1 MRKRGTS
8 EDFADWVE
16 PHLAVLA
23 RYAARYVA
31 TTARDEVVDEA
42 LIRARQRWS
51 TYDESRGTAVAWL
64 LGILADRCRGN
75 RTRRLPTRVVELVD
89 TRAVAPSTHD
99 VDLERAIEGLG
110 RRQRLA
116 VDLRHFVGLDV
127 AIVAEVMGGGP
138 GNVATTL
145 RQARARLCDL
155 LGDGDTDLMEE
166 RLSAEARRWQEDQ
179 PVPPDVPLDR
189 LDAPLARRPSR
200 QAVVAAVAMAVL
212 LGGGAVAVVRA
223 LGGADTAP
231 RPAATSPTPLVGH
244 HPSGH
249 PVPWRDLEPRHPVLG
264 HDTHGVRVTP
274 YDHVSAT
281 GSISG
286 TVQPGDT
293 LVFDATLTAPGII
306 TLHPCPDYT
315 IAFGTQ
321 TTTRR
326 LNCAQ
331 VPYFASI
338 VRPDGRITAFRP
350 VLPAGTAVF
359 FRMQVTVPDEPGRQ
373 KVLWTLDGPQ
383 KMPGFYGIVQV
394 VGPSAS

>member
-8 EDFADWVE
+8 EDFAHWVE
-16 PHLAVLA
+16 PHLTVLA
-23 RYAARYVA
+23 RYAARHV
-31 TTARDEVVDEA
+31 TTSERDQVVDAA

-75 RTRRLPTRVVELVD
+75 RARHFPTTVVELVD
-89 TRAVAPSTHD
+89 TRAVAPPTHD

-116 VDLRHFVGLDV
+116 VDLHHFAGLDV

-138 GNVATTL
+138 GTVATTL

-155 LGDGDTDLMEE
+155 LGEDDTDLMEE
-166 RLSAEARRWQEDQ
+166 RLSAEARRWQDGQ

-189 LDAPLARRPSR
+189 LDAHLARRPSR
-200 QAVVAAVAMAVL
+200 RAAVGAVATAVL
-212 LGGGAVAVVRA
+212 LGGGAVAVLPA

-244 HPSGH
+244 PSGH
-249 PVPWRDLEPRHPVLG
+249 PVPWRDLEPGHPVLG
-264 HDTHGVRVTP
+264 HDADGVRVTP
-274 YDHVSAT
+274 YDHVAAT

-286 TVQPGDT
+286 TVHPGDT
-293 LVFDATLTAPGII
+293 LVFEATLTARGIV

-394 VGPSAS
+394 VGPSPS